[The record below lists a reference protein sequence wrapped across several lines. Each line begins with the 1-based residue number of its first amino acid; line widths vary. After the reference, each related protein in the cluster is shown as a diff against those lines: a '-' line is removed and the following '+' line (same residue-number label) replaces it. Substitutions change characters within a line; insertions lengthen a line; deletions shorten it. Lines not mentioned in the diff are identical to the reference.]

1 MLSFLLN
8 TKVQNLIFLAIGF
21 VAGAK
26 TTKYVIEQEECVE
39 IYYKET
45 VYPYNKRIITRL
57 TKAEYESLRRN
68 MTEG

>member
-26 TTKYVIEQEECVE
+26 TTKYVIEQEECV
-39 IYYKET
+39 
-45 VYPYNKRIITRL
+45 YPYNKRIITRL
-57 TKAEYESLRRN
+57 TKAEYESLKRN
-68 MTEG
+68 MTQG

>member
-26 TTKYVIEQEECVE
+26 ATKYVIEQEECVE

-57 TKAEYESLRRN
+57 SKAEYESLRRN
-68 MTEG
+68 MTD

>member
-8 TKVQNLIFLAIGF
+8 TKVQNMIFLVLGF

-26 TTKYVIEQEECVE
+26 ATKHVMEQEESII
-39 IYYKET
+39 IYYRET

-57 TKAEYESLRRN
+57 SKAEYESLRRN
-68 MTEG
+68 MT